1 MFVDAELTSL
11 QSRIVNH
18 SLFARIDSITALQ
31 VFMQSHVYCVW
42 DFMWLL
48 KRLQR
53 ELTVTNE
60 HWRPSPFA
68 PELRRFINEIVL
80 GEESDEAAN
89 NLSHFEWYIAAMT
102 EVDADTSII
111 RQALDQPEPE
121 LFVAIPEAARRHLQV
136 TRDIASNGELHEVAA
151 AFSIGREKLI
161 PSMFPEII
169 RHLTHNEGLH
179 APTLLAYLDRHVS
192 LDGDEHGPMSDK
204 LLIALCDTPAKR
216 LQAVVAARRA
226 LSARLMLWDNVEK
239 SVLTAN
245 KAAPKVIDHAGA
257 V

>member
-1 MFVDAELTSL
+1 MFTDPELASL

-18 SLFARIDSITALQ
+18 SLFARINSVAALQ
-31 VFMQSHVYCVW
+31 IFMQSHVYCVW

-53 ELTVTNE
+53 QLTVTHE
-60 HWRPSPFA
+60 HWRPSPFP

-89 NLSHFEWYIAAMT
+89 NRSHFEWYLAAMA

-111 RQALDQPEPE
+111 QQALEQNDPARYMQ
-121 LFVAIPEAARRHLQV
+121 IPLAAREHLLV
-136 TRDIASNGELHEVAA
+136 TGDIATHGQLHEVAA

-169 RHLTHNEGLH
+169 NHLTQAKGLH

-204 LLIALCDTPAKR
+204 LLTALCDTSEKQQ
-216 LQAVVAARRA
+216 QALVAAKRA
-226 LSARLMLWDNVEK
+226 LSARLALWDAIEDSLLMLAK
-239 SVLTAN
+239 SSPAVVDTAM
-245 KAAPKVIDHAGA
+245 A
-257 V
+257 